1 MSWANRTGESRRIL
15 AEAKGHK
22 FLHRLS
28 MGQRFRQSPEKP
40 KWGLKKLRKF
50 TSGELANIRRHAR
63 SAGKVALVR
72 FHRIRVNVGGQ
83 ANVVTCLTETERAA
97 AHASE

>member
-50 TSGELANIRRHAR
+50 TSRLRSLGEDL
-63 SAGKVALVR
+63 G
-72 FHRIRVNVGGQ
+72 RVNDNG
-83 ANVVTCLTETERAA
+83 
-97 AHASE
+97 

>member
-50 TSGELANIRRHAR
+50 TTADAR
-63 SAGKVALVR
+63 IKLKR
-72 FHRIRVNVGGQ
+72 LYPCIQ
-83 ANVVTCLTETERAA
+83 L
-97 AHASE
+97 

>member
-50 TSGELANIRRHAR
+50 TLTNIGPFAGRFLR
-63 SAGKVALVR
+63 SPAGSRKTYYA
-72 FHRIRVNVGGQ
+72 
-83 ANVVTCLTETERAA
+83 
-97 AHASE
+97 

>member
-50 TSGELANIRRHAR
+50 THDGSSTNGNCKGNA
-63 SAGKVALVR
+63 
-72 FHRIRVNVGGQ
+72 
-83 ANVVTCLTETERAA
+83 
-97 AHASE
+97 